1 MIIAHSAATDQ
12 RKMPEKGRFLAL
24 QGAGWPV
31 WHWGV
36 FRPPQKCWGPNSLW
50 HQDLSYSAFYR
61 RPRPRPARTI
71 PGVKPYRRIFLV
83 AAALACL
90 SAPPNDR
97 PGAAQSRSL
106 APFVPTPS
114 DVVDRMLRLAKVGA
128 GDVVYDLGCGDGRIV
143 IAAARTF
150 GARGVGVDI
159 DASLIA
165 QANANARAMG
175 VEGRVTFLLQD
186 ALTVDVSDATVVTL
200 YLLSASN
207 VTLRP
212 ILTRQLRP
220 GSRIVSHNYAIGDW
234 EPDVVDTF
242 RDDAGATRT
251 IYLWRV
257 E

>member
-1 MIIAHSAATDQ
+1 
-12 RKMPEKGRFLAL
+12 
-24 QGAGWPV
+24 
-31 WHWGV
+31 
-36 FRPPQKCWGPNSLW
+36 
-50 HQDLSYSAFYR
+50 
-61 RPRPRPARTI
+61 
-71 PGVKPYRRIFLV
+71 
-83 AAALACL
+83 
-90 SAPPNDR
+90 
-97 PGAAQSRSL
+97 
-106 APFVPTPS
+106 
-114 DVVDRMLRLAKVGA
+114 
-128 GDVVYDLGCGDGRIV
+128 
-143 IAAARTF
+143 
-150 GARGVGVDI
+150 VDI